1 MTYVSPA
8 CRDLSGANG
17 MPTILP
23 SLNAWSGQAMSGYT
37 GFGARVAELLAEA
50 DLIPDIYIGA
60 SGSIN
65 DAPAMLTQLPTRG
78 GGRCRPT

>member
-1 MTYVSPA
+1 M
-8 CRDLSGANG
+8 
-17 MPTILP
+17 
-23 SLNAWSGQAMSGYT
+23 
-37 GFGARVAELLAEA
+37 AEA

-78 GGRCRPT
+78 KVVADGLGRVREESRQAHRSDGRASRYVGSRMGIR